1 MVLLLSPWC
10 SRRSLTDWHGSLGSE
25 KARYPWSLGVE
36 GKVGEELLLLLF
48 SLATGLHPELIGPAP
63 P

>member
-1 MVLLLSPWC
+1 MVLLLSPRCWG
-10 SRRSLTDWHGSLGSE
+10 RSLTDWRGSQGSE

-36 GKVGEELLLLLF
+36 GKVGEELPPLPF
-48 SLATGLHPELIGPAP
+48 PLATGIHPKLTGRAP